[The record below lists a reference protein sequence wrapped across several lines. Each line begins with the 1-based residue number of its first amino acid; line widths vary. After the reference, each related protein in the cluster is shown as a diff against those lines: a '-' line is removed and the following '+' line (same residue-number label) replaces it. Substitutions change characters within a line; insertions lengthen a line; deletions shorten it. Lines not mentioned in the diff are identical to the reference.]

1 MDPIEASNLVASGLE
16 KAEDD
21 KGIILRFYEVEGKKT
36 TATFVS
42 SLPLLSFS
50 ETDLSEEKERIN
62 LDLTGERAQI
72 EVLPF
77 EIKTLRLQVNPIRK
91 FG

>member
-1 MDPIEASNLVASGLE
+1 MDPIEPSNLVASGLKKDE
-16 KAEDD
+16 YD

-50 ETDLSEEKERIN
+50 EN
-62 LDLTGERAQI
+62 
-72 EVLPF
+72 
-77 EIKTLRLQVNPIRK
+77 
-91 FG
+91 